1 MLGLAE
7 NNFKNLR
14 GSTRYAEKDF
24 TKKNKIQ
31 KYHMYQKEALLLWV
45 GPGVLEQQPDFGIQK
60 KEQIWPGGEKWSSNV
75 WLLNFVLCAQICWFL
90 PLCYGIM
97 AFNGDM
103 IFTLELEFLFKSNSA
118 YCDPIHI
125 LIPCH
130 FLTRFIKESIA
141 GDKAPRY
148 TLNIDSFW

>member
-1 MLGLAE
+1 MV
-7 NNFKNLR
+7 FKCLITKFRVVCPNLLIFDP
-14 GSTRYAEKDF
+14 Y
-24 TKKNKIQ
+24 
-31 KYHMYQKEALLLWV
+31 V
-45 GPGVLEQQPDFGIQK
+45 
-60 KEQIWPGGEKWSSNV
+60 
-75 WLLNFVLCAQICWFL
+75 
-90 PLCYGIM
+90 M

-141 GDKAPRY
+141 GDIAPRY
-148 TLNIDSFW
+148 TLNIDSFS